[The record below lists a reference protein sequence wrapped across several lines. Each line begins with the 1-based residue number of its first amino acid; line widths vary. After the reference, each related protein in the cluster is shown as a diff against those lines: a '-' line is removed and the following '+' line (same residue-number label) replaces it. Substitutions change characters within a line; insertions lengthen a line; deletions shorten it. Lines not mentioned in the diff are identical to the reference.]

1 MENRILQEEILK
13 NLNFLQN
20 EHSYSLLKNENH
32 WLGGVII
39 EYKKDEY
46 IFSILYDKR
55 EGWFVTKLFSYR
67 QEDKT
72 HMYLVEELRKICSTL
87 QNQNISIVNDEE
99 IISFLKSFSNCLKD
113 NFYTVLE
120 NFKKGNYVGGDS

>member
-20 EHSYSLLKNENH
+20 EHSYTLLKNENH

>member
-1 MENRILQEEILK
+1 MENRILQEEILR
-13 NLNFLQN
+13 NFNFIQH
-20 EHSYSLLKNENH
+20 EHSYTLLKNEHH

-55 EGWFVTKLFSYR
+55 EGSFVTKLFSFV

-72 HMYLVEELRKICSTL
+72 HMYLLEELRKICSTVR
-87 QNQNISIVNDEE
+87 NPNISIVNDEE
-99 IISFLKSFSNCLKD
+99 IFSFLKSFSNCLKS
-113 NFYTVLE
+113 NFYTVLD
-120 NFKKGNYVGGDS
+120 NFKKGNYFGGDV